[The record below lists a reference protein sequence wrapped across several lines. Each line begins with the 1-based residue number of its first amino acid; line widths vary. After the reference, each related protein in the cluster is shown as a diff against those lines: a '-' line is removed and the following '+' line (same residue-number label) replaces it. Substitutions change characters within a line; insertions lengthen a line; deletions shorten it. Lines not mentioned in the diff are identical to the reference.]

1 MKRLDPGRS
10 SVHSCAVSKTH
21 ATETEQPKAPFAHA
35 QPVPITKFR
44 LAEDGTI
51 VFPEAQPKTEAV
63 SEADLPTMVYAQP
76 DRKVWLY
83 RANCLS
89 FLDALYEQYG
99 DEGYFDVVFA
109 DPPYFLSNGGITCHA
124 GRMVKVDKGDWDKS
138 MGFELNHEFTM
149 QWLKRCQR
157 LLKPNGTLWVTGTQ
171 HIIFSAGAAMQE
183 LGFKI
188 LNVITWEKPNPP
200 PNLSCRYFTHSTEL
214 VIWAAKNARS
224 RHVFNYRAMREANG
238 GKQMKS
244 VWRIKSPSKEEKRF
258 GKHPAQKPLALVERC
273 LLASSRPGDRVL
285 DPFAGI
291 GTTAVAALRQD
302 RVSIGIDLD
311 RRWLQ
316 AGAERIEAEL
326 ARRKRETAPLNL
338 KSPGT

>member
-1 MKRLDPGRS
+1 
-10 SVHSCAVSKTH
+10 
-21 ATETEQPKAPFAHA
+21 
-35 QPVPITKFR
+35 
-44 LAEDGTI
+44 
-51 VFPEAQPKTEAV
+51 
-63 SEADLPTMVYAQP
+63 
-76 DRKVWLY
+76 
-83 RANCLS
+83 
-89 FLDALYEQYG
+89 
-99 DEGYFDVVFA
+99 
-109 DPPYFLSNGGITCHA
+109 
-124 GRMVKVDKGDWDKS
+124 
-138 MGFELNHEFTM
+138 M

-157 LLKPNGTLWVTGTQ
+157 VLKPNGTLWVTGTQ

-244 VWRIKSPSKEEKRF
+244 VWRIKSPSKDEKRF

-273 LLASSRPGDRVL
+273 LLASSRPGDKVL

-311 RRWLQ
+311 HRWLQ